1 MSPQIAKLIRK
12 IEHWRMNSKQRAM
25 PRIGREHGKVRF
37 EQELLRRAIANG
49 R

>member
-12 IEHWRMNSKQRAM
+12 IETLEDSKQRAM
-25 PRIGREHGKVRF
+25 PRIGLEHGKVRF